1 MKSQTRYKQRLSQKI
16 STIIIFTLGVFLL
29 VLGSVFLYITIAET
43 WRVNE
48 VAVAVIMI
56 LASVIV
62 SVLIVFAYT
71 VRRKLTV
78 DRQVNKILDAT
89 EKIMAGDFKVDLIPA
104 HVKGKYDEYD
114 MIMVNVK
121 RMLDEL
127 SKNEVLKIDFIANVS
142 HEIKTPLSIIQN
154 YATLMQDKNLTE
166 KDRVEYAGSLID
178 ASKRISNLVSNILKL
193 SKLENRT
200 ITTPKKLV
208 RLDSLLGDNILQ
220 FETALDK
227 KNIELVCDIE
237 EFDAYAETAV
247 LDILFSNLISNAI
260 KYSHDGGKINISLK
274 RDGDRAVL
282 TVEDFGIGMT
292 KESGRHIFDKFYQA
306 DSSHSKEGNGLGM
319 ALVKRV
325 IDVIGGE
332 ITVESELGVGSIF
345 TVRFDT
351 GMGDSGNGRA
361 E

>member
-1 MKSQTRYKQRLSQKI
+1 MKYKQRLSNRI
-16 STIIIFTLGVFLL
+16 SNLIIITLVVFIV
-29 VLGSVFLYITIAET
+29 VLGSVFLYIAISET
-43 WRVNE
+43 WQGNN
-48 VAVAVIMI
+48 VAVALAMI
-56 LASVIV
+56 FSSVIL
-62 SVLIVFAYT
+62 SVVVVFLYT
-71 VRRKLTV
+71 VRRRLTV
-78 DRQVNKILDAT
+78 DRQVNKILEAT

-114 MIMVNVK
+114 TIMVNIK

-142 HEIKTPLSIIQN
+142 HEIKTPLAIIQN
-154 YATLMQDKNLTE
+154 YATLMQDGKLSDTE
-166 KDRVEYAGSLID
+166 RAEYSQSLID

-220 FETALDK
+220 FESALDK
-227 KNIELVCDIE
+227 KSIELECDID
-237 EFDAYAETAV
+237 EFSAYVETAV

-260 KYSHDGGKINISLK
+260 KYSHDGGKINIALK

-282 TVEDFGIGMT
+282 IVEDNGIGMT
-292 KESGRHIFDKFYQA
+292 EETGRHIFDKFYQA
-306 DSSHSKEGNGLGM
+306 DSSHSKEGNGLGL
-319 ALVKRV
+319 ALVKRI

-332 ITVESELGVGSIF
+332 ITVESELDAGSKF

-351 GMGDSGNGRA
+351 GMEGDKNGR
-361 E
+361 EE

>member
-1 MKSQTRYKQRLSQKI
+1 MKSQKRYKQRLSQKI
-16 STIIIFTLGVFLL
+16 TTIIFFTLSVLFL
-29 VLGSVFLYITIAET
+29 VLGSVFLYITISET
-43 WRVNE
+43 WRVDR

-56 LASVIV
+56 LASIIV
-62 SVLIVFAYT
+62 SVFVVFIYT

-89 EKIMAGDFKVDLIPA
+89 EKIMADDFNVDLIPA
-104 HVKGKYDEYD
+104 HVKGRYDEYD
-114 MIMVNVK
+114 MIMVNIK

-154 YATLMQDKNLTE
+154 YATLIQDKNLDE
-166 KDRVEYAGSLID
+166 SDRVEYAQSLID

-227 KNIELVCDIE
+227 KKIELVCDID
-237 EFDAYAETAV
+237 EFSVYAETAV

-260 KYSHDGGKINISLK
+260 KYSHEGGKINIALK
-274 RDGDRAVL
+274 HDGERAVL

-292 KESGRHIFDKFYQA
+292 EEAGRHIFDKFYQA

-332 ITVESELGVGSIF
+332 ITVESELGVGSKF

-351 GMGDSGNGRA
+351 GMGDNDNGRA